1 MKKLTLL
8 IVTLIVLSIL
18 VMGNPKVGFIATNFS
33 SEAQAT
39 VANEFEKL
47 AGENG
52 WELVL
57 LNSAG
62 SIEKQSTQLENL
74 VQMGV
79 DVVVMAMS
87 HPNEIRSSLDYA
99 IESGIP
105 VITIDS
111 GYVDGV
117 VCDITA
123 DNFVMGAKI
132 STYLLDSL
140 SGNGNIIV
148 VKFEKHQG
156 ARRRGKI
163 LDVVLSEYPGINV
176 LAEYNVAATARY
188 MDDTRSAVETYAL
201 KYGDEIDGVWCA
213 FDQLAYAAADVLS
226 EYGINDAMIV
236 SVDGS
241 AETYRRI
248 KSGQMTATVA
258 QPFDQMADKA
268 IEIIEKIIAG
278 IDPKEAAGKN
288 IIYVDAPLVDK
299 TNLPE

>member
-1 MKKLTLL
+1 MKK
-8 IVTLIVLSIL
+8 VTVLL
-18 VMGNPKVGFIATNFS
+18 VMVIALSVMMMGAKVGFIATNFS

-47 AGENG
+47 ANENG
-52 WELVL
+52 WDLVL
-57 LNSAG
+57 LNSMG

-79 DVVVMAMS
+79 DAVVMAMS

-99 IESGIP
+99 LESGIP

-117 VCDITA
+117 VCDITS

-132 STYLLDSL
+132 STYLMDSL
-140 SGNGNIIV
+140 SGNGNIVV
-148 VKFEKHQG
+148 VKFEKHYG
-156 ARRRGKI
+156 TRRRGKV

-176 LAEYNVAATARY
+176 LAEYSVAATARY

-213 FDQLAYAAADVLS
+213 FDQLAYAAADVLT
-226 EYGINDAMIV
+226 EYGINDVMV
-236 SVDGS
+236 VGVDGNE
-241 AETYRRI
+241 ETYRRI
-248 KSGQMTATVA
+248 ELGQMSATVA

-268 IEIIEKIIAG
+268 VEIVKKILDG
-278 IDPKEAAGKN
+278 VDPKEAAGKD
-288 IIYVDAPLVDK
+288 IIYVDAPLIDK

>member
-8 IVTLIVLSIL
+8 VVTLIVLSIL